1 MQSFNS
7 ALATDARG
15 KSVAFPCIY
24 EDAIARRRDRR
35 GSLVRQYKLSSPWT
49 SENPKGNRP
58 L

>member
-1 MQSFNS
+1 VQSFNS

-35 GSLVRQYKLSSPWT
+35 GSSCSSVQAVI
-49 SENPKGNRP
+49 S
-58 L
+58 LDQ